1 MILRERDVL
10 KELFVF
16 LNPNLIGVGTKLL
29 NQKLYFCQSD
39 IQKIVLTDLNI
50 VLSDII
56 ETCKTPL
63 KISSLVNLLLEKG
76 FELNTIYDYIQQLI
90 DSEILFFECFEIL
103 TRDNKINLI
112 DDFINRIELIPA
124 KFNRQIS
131 S

>member
-1 MILRERDVL
+1 MRERDVL

-16 LNPNLIGVGTKLL
+16 LNPNLIGVGAKLL

-63 KISSLVNLLLEKG
+63 KISSLVNLLLEKR

-103 TRDNKINLI
+103 TRDNKI
-112 DDFINRIELIPA
+112 
-124 KFNRQIS
+124 KFDR
-131 S
+131 